1 LCRIHHDAL
10 SVIAGPIQYFEDH
23 ITTERRTE
31 TAILQEIMIRCNNM
45 SLWRRVLMSSTARRH
60 CFSTSDWTVH
70 SETGIVSHQNQPL
83 FQTIIGMEI
92 HAQLDI
98 PTKLFS
104 SAPRC
109 VDIISAK
116 PNQAVWPLD
125 VAVPG
130 TLPRCSLE
138 AVQAAILTA
147 AACGCEISHKS
158 RFERKHYA
166 YADLPLGYQITQ
178 QRWPIAK
185 QGLLKCRRKVDP
197 KMKQKK
203 RKEPFVTVGIDRIQ
217 LEQDTGKTIA
227 VTKREVSTARDCEIG
242 SGLEITLSGCLYIV
256 RRMHFYYSW
265 ARMERNKS

>member
-1 LCRIHHDAL
+1 
-10 SVIAGPIQYFEDH
+10 
-23 ITTERRTE
+23 
-31 TAILQEIMIRCNNM
+31 MIRANVM
-45 SLWRRVLMSSTARRH
+45 SWRRMIPTRRFFSSE
-60 CFSTSDWTVH
+60 WTVH
-70 SETGIVSHQNQPL
+70 PETGIVSHVNQPL

-104 SAPRC
+104 SAPR
-109 VDIISAK
+109 VDISSS

-130 TLPRCSLE
+130 TLPRLSLE

-147 AACGCEISHKS
+147 AACGCEISQVS

-166 YADLPLGYQITQ
+166 YADLPLGYQVTQ

-185 QGLLKCRRKVDP
+185 KGLLTCRRKVDP

-203 RKEPFVTVGIDRIQ
+203 QKQPFVTVGIDRIQ

-227 VTKREVSTARDCEIG
+227 VTKREVSSEREFVFRVSI
-242 SGLEITLSGCLYIV
+242 LEHMWADACTVC
-256 RRMHFYYSW
+256 RM
-265 ARMERNKS
+265 NV

>member
-1 LCRIHHDAL
+1 MYDLSSVLHDSTTILLECSPHFHPHEGTDIIRIHHDMPL
-10 SVIAGPIQYFEDH
+10 SASAGLH
-23 ITTERRTE
+23 KMIT
-31 TAILQEIMIRCNNM
+31 AKAIMIRCINL
-45 SLWRRVLMSSTARRH
+45 SSWRRMMNCSTRR
-60 CFSTSDWTVH
+60 CFSTSSDWTVH
-70 SETGIVSHQNQPL
+70 PETGIVSHQNHPL

-104 SAPRC
+104 SAPR
-109 VDIISAK
+109 VDISQR

-147 AACGCEISHKS
+147 AAFNCEISRTS

-166 YADLPLGYQITQ
+166 YADLPLGYQVTQ

-185 QGLLKCRRKVDP
+185 HGLLKCRRKVDP
-197 KMKQKK
+197 KMKRKEQ
-203 RKEPFVTVGIDRIQ
+203 KEPFVTVGIDRIQ

-227 VTKREVSTARDCEIG
+227 ITKREVGE
-242 SGLEITLSGCLYIV
+242 
-256 RRMHFYYSW
+256 
-265 ARMERNKS
+265 

>member
-1 LCRIHHDAL
+1 MSNTKVLKHDPCPSSCALLFPLGCPLAALYHDAL
-10 SVIAGPIQYFEDH
+10 SVIAGSLYTLEIIRELEGKTREF
-23 ITTERRTE
+23 TTK
-31 TAILQEIMIRCNNM
+31 IMIRATVK
-45 SLWRRVLMSSTARRH
+45 SWRRMIPTLRRFLSSE
-60 CFSTSDWTVH
+60 WTVH
-70 SETGIVSHQNQPL
+70 PETGIVSHLNQPL

-92 HAQLDI
+92 HAQLNI

-104 SAPRC
+104 SAPRL
-109 VDIISAK
+109 VDISSLQ

-130 TLPRCSLE
+130 TLPRLSLE

-147 AACGCEISHKS
+147 AACGCEISHVS

-166 YADLPLGYQITQ
+166 YADLPLGYQVTQ

-185 QGLLKCRRKVDP
+185 KGLLTCRRKVDP

-203 RKEPFVTVGIDRIQ
+203 YKQSFVTVGIDRIQ

-227 VTKREVSTARDCEIG
+227 VTKREVSR
-242 SGLEITLSGCLYIV
+242 
-256 RRMHFYYSW
+256 
-265 ARMERNKS
+265 EREVVS